1 VLTRYVLRAETF
13 SVREMRLHT
22 DAHDLARG
30 SPPPLP
36 ANMSALARTTASALR
51 APRLAGALRGG
62 KRCAAIETTAPRFAF
77 PTAPGSVSFL
87 LRPEATLD
95 ASTGARSARV
105 VIARWES
112 HDVRERDRDAP
123 LSPRHRLRF
132 AAPRPS
138 RNAPRV
144 EFTLAAA
151 PRGFSVRWSLL
162 APLRARKGYFWNRTV
177 FFFRL

>member
-1 VLTRYVLRAETF
+1 M
-13 SVREMRLHT
+13 REMRLHT

-36 ANMSALARTTASALR
+36 ANMSALARTPASALR

-62 KRCAAIETTAPRFAF
+62 KRCAAIETSAPRFAF

-112 HDVRERDRDAP
+112 HDARERDRDAS
-123 LSPRHRLRF
+123 LSPRLR
-132 AAPRPS
+132 
-138 RNAPRV
+138 
-144 EFTLAAA
+144 
-151 PRGFSVRWSLL
+151 
-162 APLRARKGYFWNRTV
+162 APLRRLAPVAQRATGRIYTRRGSTRFQCSLVPSRASSRAEGIFLEPYCTV
-177 FFFRL
+177 FFSDSDRVDAP